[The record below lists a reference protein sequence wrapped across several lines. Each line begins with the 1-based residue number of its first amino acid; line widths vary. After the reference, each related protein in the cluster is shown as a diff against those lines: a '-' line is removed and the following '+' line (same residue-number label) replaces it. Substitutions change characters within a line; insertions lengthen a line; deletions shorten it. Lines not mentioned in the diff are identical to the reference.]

1 MEGTMRTYTKQLV
14 SILLVVSLMLMLA
27 ACAEKDAVTSDAGG
41 TRVVEGI
48 GQGKHGDIKVE
59 VTFADNQITDIKVV
73 EQKENEVLAEPVYT
87 QLKEVVIA
95 ANSAEVDAISG
106 STVTSNGY
114 LEAIQDA
121 ITKSGLTLAAAGA
134 ASSTGQ
140 NQEEAEQ
147 TYDVVV
153 IGAGGAG
160 FSAAIEAKQ
169 AGASVV
175 LLEKMPTVGGN
186 TLISGGEMNAPDNW
200 VQRALGIDDDTAD
213 LFYEDTLKGGDHLGS
228 PEMVRIL
235 ADNALASAE
244 WLRDEI
250 KVEFLPDN
258 LFQFGGH
265 SRKRALIPVGHTGA
279 ELITKLKAKTD
290 ADKITIKT
298 NMKAESLLTND
309 QGKVTGV
316 TATSGSG
323 DKITFHANKGVVLA
337 TGGFGSNVE
346 MRKKYNP
353 ELDEKYMSTDT
364 PGSTGDGIVMAE
376 AIGAKLT
383 NMQNIQTYPICNP
396 ETGVISLVADSRF
409 DGAILINQEGKRF
422 VEELERRDVI
432 SKAILAQTGGY
443 TYQFWN
449 QEIADISKTHE
460 VHKDEYDQ
468 LIKQGLLYKADT
480 VEDAANFFKID
491 VAELKA
497 TMKKVNEFAKTGNDL
512 DFHHRAGLKSL
523 ENGPYY
529 IQKAVPSVHHTMG
542 GLVIDEKT
550 HVLNDKGAIIP
561 GLYAAGEVTGVIH
574 GSNRLGGNAI
584 ADIFTFGRIAGQQ
597 VVAEN

>member
-1 MEGTMRTYTKQLV
+1 MRTYTKQLV
-14 SILLVVSLMLMLA
+14 SILLVVGLMLMLA

-41 TRVVEGI
+41 TKVVEGI

-497 TMKKVNEFAKTGNDL
+497 TMKKVNEYAKTGNDL

>member
-1 MEGTMRTYTKQLV
+1 MMGTHMRKLL
-14 SILLVVSLMLMLA
+14 SILLVASLMFSLA
-27 ACAEKDAVTSDAGG
+27 ACGGKDTAKTDDNG
-41 TRVVEGI
+41 TVVVQGVGE
-48 GQGKHGDIKVE
+48 GKHGDIKVE
-59 VTFADNQITDIKVV
+59 VSFADNKIKDIKVL

-87 QLKEVVIA
+87 QLKQDVMN

-106 STVTSNGY
+106 STVTSKGY
-114 LEAIQDA
+114 LDA
-121 ITKSGLTLAAAGA
+121 ISDAIAKSGLTLAAAGA
-134 ASSTGQ
+134 SSNTEK
-140 NQEEAEQ
+140 NKEEAEQ

-160 FSAAIEAKQ
+160 FSAAIEAKK

-200 VQRALGIDDDTAD
+200 VERALGITDDTAD
-213 LFYEDTLKGGDHLGS
+213 LFYEDTMKGGDNLGS

-235 ADNALASAE
+235 ADNALVSAE

-250 KVEFLPDN
+250 KVEFLPDH

-290 ADKITIKT
+290 ADQITIKT
-298 NMKAESLLTND
+298 NMKADTLLTND

-323 DKITFHANKGVVLA
+323 DKITFHANKGVVIA
-337 TGGFGSNVE
+337 SGGFGSNIE

-353 ELDEKYMSTDT
+353 EMDEKYMSTDT

-376 AIGAKLT
+376 SIGAKLT
-383 NMQNIQTYPICNP
+383 NMESIQTYPICNP

-443 TYQFWN
+443 TYQLWN
-449 QEIADISKTHE
+449 QGIADIGKTIEAHQ
-460 VHKDEYDQ
+460 DEYDQ
-468 LIKQGLLYKADT
+468 LVKQGLLYKADT
-480 VEDAANFFKID
+480 LQEAAEFFKID
-491 VAELKA
+491 VNALKD
-497 TMKKVNEFAKTGNDL
+497 TVKKVNEYAKTGKDL
-512 DFHHRAGLKSL
+512 DFKHRAGLKSL
-523 ENGPYY
+523 EQGPYY

-550 HVLNDKGAIIP
+550 HVLNEKGEIIP

-574 GSNRLGGNAI
+574 GANRLGGNAI

-597 VVAEN
+597 VVAE